1 MPEQNT
7 DVHQVR
13 RLLALQK
20 NEITEHHIYT
30 KIATITPEPGN
41 RDVLLRIAGEEL
53 GHYRI
58 WQRYTGQDVD
68 PDRLRVTVYYLAAR
82 IFGMT
87 FAIKLMEGVEQRAQR
102 TDPSL
107 SALVPELPQ
116 MLSNEETH
124 ERELIALLDEE
135 RLKYIGSV
143 VLGLNDALI
152 EFTGT
157 LAGLT
162 FAIQNAKIIAVAGL
176 ITGVAASLSMGAS
189 EYMARRSDDSRTDPF
204 QASLYTGLTYILTV
218 ALLILPFLLTDNPY
232 GALVF
237 TLAGAVAVIFL
248 FTFYISVAK
257 DLPFWRR
264 FYEMAAISLGIAGIS
279 FIIGLA
285 IRVVLNVNVG

>member
-1 MPEQNT
+1 MPEQTT
-7 DVHQVR
+7 DMQLVK
-13 RLLALQK
+13 RLLAFQK
-20 NEITEHHIYT
+20 NEITEHHIYA

-41 RDVLLRIAGEEL
+41 RDVLLRIAEEEL
-53 GHYRI
+53 GHYGI
-58 WQRYTGQDVD
+58 WRKYTGQDVD
-68 PDRLRVTVYYLAAR
+68 PDHLRVRIYYLAAR

-102 TDPSL
+102 TDRSL
-107 SALVPELPQ
+107 STLIPELPQ
-116 MLSNEETH
+116 MLANEESH
-124 ERELIALLDEE
+124 EHDLIALLDEE

-162 FAIQNAKIIAVAGL
+162 FAIQNARIIAVAGL

-189 EYMARRSDDSRTDPF
+189 EYMARRSDNSRTDPF
-204 QASLYTGLTYILTV
+204 KASIYTGATYILTV
-218 ALLILPFLLTDNPY
+218 VLLILPFLLISNPY
-232 GALVF
+232 VALVF
-237 TLAGAVAVIFL
+237 TLSGAVVVIFL

-264 FYEMAAISLGIAGIS
+264 FYEMAAICLGIAAIS
-279 FIIGLA
+279 FVIGLA
-285 IRVVLNVNVG
+285 IRVLLNVNV

>member
-1 MPEQNT
+1 
-7 DVHQVR
+7 
-13 RLLALQK
+13 
-20 NEITEHHIYT
+20 
-30 KIATITPEPGN
+30 
-41 RDVLLRIAGEEL
+41 
-53 GHYRI
+53 
-58 WQRYTGQDVD
+58 
-68 PDRLRVTVYYLAAR
+68 
-82 IFGMT
+82 MT
-87 FAIKLMEGVEQRAQR
+87 FAIKLMEGVEQRARR

-116 MLSNEETH
+116 MLLNEESH
-124 ERELIALLDEE
+124 ERDLIALLDEE

-204 QASLYTGLTYILTV
+204 QASIYTGATYILTV
-218 ALLILPFLLTDNPY
+218 ILLILPFLLLTNPY
-232 GALVF
+232 VALVF
-237 TLAGAVAVIFL
+237 TLLGAVVVIFL

-279 FIIGLA
+279 FVIGLA
-285 IRVVLNVNVG
+285 IRVLLNVNVG

>member
-7 DVHQVR
+7 DWHQLR
-13 RLLALQK
+13 KLLAFQR
-20 NEITEHHIYT
+20 NEITEYHIYT
-30 KIATITPEPGN
+30 KIAAITQEPGN
-41 RDVLLRIAGEEL
+41 RDVLLRIAEEEM

-58 WQRYTGQDVD
+58 WRHYTGQEIR
-68 PDRLRVTVYYLAAR
+68 PDRLRVLSYSLAAR

-87 FAIKLMEGVEQRAQR
+87 FAVKLMEGVEQQAMR
-102 TDPSL
+102 TDPAL
-107 SALVPELPQ
+107 AALVPELPQ
-116 MLSNEETH
+116 MLSNEESH
-124 ERELIALLDEE
+124 ERDLIALIDEE

-162 FAIQNAKIIAVAGL
+162 FALQNARIIAVAGL

-204 QASLYTGLTYILTV
+204 QASIYTGATYILTV
-218 ALLILPFLLTDNPY
+218 FLLILPFLLITNPY
-232 GALVF
+232 VALVF
-237 TLAGAVAVIFL
+237 TLLGAVMVIFL

-264 FYEMAAISLGIAGIS
+264 FYEMAAISLGIAAIS
-279 FIIGLA
+279 FVIGLA
-285 IRVVLNVNVG
+285 IRVVLNVNI

>member
-1 MPEQNT
+1 MQEHVTGMQ
-7 DVHQVR
+7 QLEK
-13 RLLALQK
+13 LLALQQ
-20 NEITEHHIYT
+20 NELTEHHIYT
-30 KIATITPEPGN
+30 KIATITPDPGN
-41 RDVLLRIAGEEL
+41 RDVLLRIAQEEL

-58 WQRYTGQDVD
+58 WRRYTGQDVD
-68 PDRLRVTVYYLAAR
+68 PDRLRIQFYYLAAR

-116 MLSNEETH
+116 MLSNEESH
-124 ERELIALLDEE
+124 ERDLIALLDEE

-162 FAIQNAKIIAVAGL
+162 FALQNARIIAVAGL

-204 QASLYTGLTYILTV
+204 QASIYTGATYILTV
-218 ALLILPFLLTDNPY
+218 FLLILPFLLITNPY
-232 GALVF
+232 VALVF
-237 TLAGAVAVIFL
+237 TLLGAVMVIFL

-264 FYEMAAISLGIAGIS
+264 FYEMAAISLGIAAIS
-279 FIIGLA
+279 FAIGLG
-285 IRVVLNVNVG
+285 IRVLLNVNVG

>member
-1 MPEQNT
+1 
-7 DVHQVR
+7 
-13 RLLALQK
+13 
-20 NEITEHHIYT
+20 
-30 KIATITPEPGN
+30 
-41 RDVLLRIAGEEL
+41 
-53 GHYRI
+53 
-58 WQRYTGQDVD
+58 
-68 PDRLRVTVYYLAAR
+68 
-82 IFGMT
+82 MT
-87 FAIKLMEGVEQRAQR
+87 FAVKLMERVEQRARR
-102 TDPSL
+102 TDPAL
-107 SALVPELPQ
+107 AALVPELPQ
-116 MLSNEETH
+116 MLSNEESH

-162 FAIQNAKIIAVAGL
+162 FALQNARIIAVAGL

-218 ALLILPFLLTDNPY
+218 ALLILPFLLTPDPY
-232 GALVF
+232 VALLF
-237 TLAGAVAVIFL
+237 TLFGAVVVIFL
-248 FTFYISVAK
+248 FTFYLSVAK

-264 FYEMAAISLGIAGIS
+264 FYEMAAISLGIAAIS
-279 FIIGLA
+279 FVIGLA